1 MRKLKVIYFHSDK
14 ISLIGIPYA
23 FHLSGHDV
31 IDTEYRPH
39 LNGLNEEDVVA
50 VEKEIKKAGG
60 ADIVFTYDFIPAVS
74 VACEHSRI
82 IYLAWVYDCPQVEL
96 FRPEVGNSYSFIIV
110 FDKKYYEYMK
120 SLETVKN
127 LYYFPLAADMDLFA
141 STEISAEDEEY
152 YRADVSF
159 LGRLYDKEYVRTVF
173 DMCTQYEKDEIE
185 RIVTEILSGRGQD
198 MPRGKAGDALIESV
212 FSYFGNTSEDSKR
225 IDRRYYVES
234 LFLAPKCNE
243 AIRKEILNTI
253 AKDFS
258 VVLYSEK
265 LQYDDLDPRII
276 LRGQQEYMSQ
286 MPKVFYM
293 SKVNLNITSKS
304 IESGI
309 PQRVW
314 DILAVGGF
322 CLTDNRPELEE
333 YFEPGHDLVVYH
345 DISECN
351 ELIGYYLKHEKER
364 LKIALSGYK
373 RVQQTGDMRIRIQRV
388 IETIKGFV

>member
-96 FRPEVGNSYSFIIV
+96 FRPEVGNSYSFISV

-185 RIVTEILSGRGQD
+185 RIVTETLSGRGQD

-225 IDRRYYVES
+225 IDRRYYVEN
-234 LFLAPKCNE
+234 LFLAPRCNE

-253 AKDFS
+253 ARDFS

-333 YFEPGHDLVVYH
+333 YFEPGRDLAVYH
-345 DISECN
+345 DLSECN

-373 RVQQTGDMRIRIQRV
+373 RVQQTGDMRIRIQKV
-388 IETIKGFV
+388 LETIKGSI